1 MRGLRVILTDF
12 SLLLE
17 VEIPEGLTGFKVCR
31 TAFRRKYTLHNLV
44 YTEILPPL
52 LGAQQHFLGF
62 DEIKLASPQESV
74 RWHRVGVKRDLTG
87 E

>member
-1 MRGLRVILTDF
+1 MGLRVILIDF

-17 VEIPEGLTGFKVCR
+17 VEIPEGRTGLKACG
-31 TAFRRKYTLHNLV
+31 TAFGRKYALHDLV

-52 LGAQQHFLGF
+52 FGAQQHFLGF
-62 DEIKLASPQESV
+62 DEIKLTSPQESV
-74 RWHRVGVKRDLTG
+74 RWYRVGIKRDLTG